1 MREGTQEG
9 GKGRKGRRDGR
20 ESVENGSRNLA
31 GASKSTP
38 DDAKWGMTKYI
49 TGLSG
54 LTGAIANIT
63 GR

>member
-20 ESVENGSRNLA
+20 ESEENGSRNLA

-38 DDAKWGMTKYI
+38 GDAKYVT
-49 TGLSG
+49 
-54 LTGAIANIT
+54 
-63 GR
+63 